1 MIVDNDKKNINSTD
15 LLPLPNYHPQEN
27 PFFIKR
33 SKNSVQLVDIRRKK
47 SYMLFK
53 EANNT
58 WGYNKVAIVDKLYGR
73 F

>member
-1 MIVDNDKKNINSTD
+1 MIVDADKKNINTTD

-33 SKNSVQLVDIRRKK
+33 GKNSVQLVDIRRKK
-47 SYMLFK
+47 HYMLYK

-58 WGYNKVAIVDKLYGR
+58 WGYNKVAIVDKQYGR